1 MANDIDAA
9 AIITCTKS
17 GSTTR
22 LVARHRP
29 RQTLL
34 TMTPVWQ
41 TALRMALVFG
51 AVPVV
56 IDMIDSA
63 EGLETLAIT
72 QALQGGYVKPGQPVV
87 ITAGLPFNVA
97 GTTNLIKVAT
107 AEWS

>member
-1 MANDIDAA
+1 
-9 AIITCTKS
+9 
-17 GSTTR
+17 
-22 LVARHRP
+22 
-29 RQTLL
+29 
-34 TMTPVWQ
+34 MTPVWQ

-51 AVPVV
+51 AIPVV

-63 EGLETLAIT
+63 EGLERLAIT

-87 ITAGLPFNVA
+87 ITAGLPFNVS